1 MTTGDP
7 PLEPGLF
14 SGDWWTTAPA
24 LQWLHEGHWGRRGT
38 KKWTAT
44 ETKEVEHL
52 GSKAWTV
59 KNGDKR
65 ASTPFHDW
73 TLGKCHDVARASTA
87 FLTVSMRKPMII
99 HRNWGYTAVWSFD
112 SHNSNGKKV
121 IFSDLVVNGN
131 LWFYLRDHFN
141 SWVYVQEVLWFS
153 ELEEHTK
160 AIWGCITPKTC
171 NRLGGHPELST
182 TRRCELEGTM
192 ALTHKCWTMIVGFCF
207 LLF

>member
-1 MTTGDP
+1 MVTTGDP

-14 SGDWWTTAPA
+14 SGGWWTTAPA
-24 LQWLHEGHWGRRGT
+24 LPWLHEGHWGRRGT

-65 ASTPFHDW
+65 ASTPIHDW
-73 TLGKCHDVARASTA
+73 TLGTCHGVARASTA

-112 SHNSNGKKV
+112 SHNSNGNKLICRPRGKWKSLVLLARSLQFMGLCPGSIV
-121 IFSDLVVNGN
+121 IFRTGGTHQSHLGMHHAQDL
-131 LWFYLRDHFN
+131 
-141 SWVYVQEVLWFS
+141 
-153 ELEEHTK
+153 
-160 AIWGCITPKTC
+160 
-171 NRLGGHPELST
+171 
-182 TRRCELEGTM
+182 
-192 ALTHKCWTMIVGFCF
+192 
-207 LLF
+207 